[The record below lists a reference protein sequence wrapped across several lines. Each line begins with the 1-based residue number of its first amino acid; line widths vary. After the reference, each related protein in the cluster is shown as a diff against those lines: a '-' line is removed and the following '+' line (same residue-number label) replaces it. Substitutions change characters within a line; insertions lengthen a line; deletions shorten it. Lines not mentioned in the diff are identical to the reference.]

1 MVVLIMLGIHL
12 KFTAFVTE
20 LDFVS
25 RVKHARG
32 ETHRNIQ

>member
-1 MVVLIMLGIHL
+1 MVVLMPLGIHL

-20 LDFVS
+20 LGFVS

-32 ETHRNIQ
+32 ETHRQI